1 MATPLSASAMLA
13 ALRAEG
19 VDVAEYKSWRTHNRN
34 HVGPWG
40 PVHGVVIHHTVTS
53 GTASSVELCYSGHAT
68 LPGPLCHTVGAKDGR
83 LFMVGHGRANH
94 AGLGDG
100 DVLRAVIDETPLPA
114 DNQTNTDGNRHF
126 YGIELVNLGDGK
138 DPWPEVQK
146 EAAVRW
152 AAAIC
157 RAHGWSE
164 RSVIAHKE
172 WQPGKIDPTFDM
184 AMFRAR
190 VAERLMHPANWSPGT
205 TPPPQEED
213 MPLTEDDLR
222 KVALAV
228 HGYRNKEADEK
239 SLAETGKRIPDS
251 YAYLTRTHDST
262 QTLVGQVAALTPEL
276 TPEQLQALAAQVSTS
291 PTLAE
296 SIAELVADKLAAR
309 MAD

>member
-1 MATPLSASAMLA
+1 MLA

-19 VDVAEYKSWRTHNRN
+19 VDVSEYKSWRTHSRN

-40 PVHGVVIHHTVTS
+40 PVHGVVIHHTVSS
-53 GTASSVELCYSGHAT
+53 GTASSVELCYSGHAS

-94 AGLGDG
+94 AGSGDG
-100 DVLRAVIDETPLPA
+100 DVLRAVIDEKPLPA

-126 YGIELVNLGDGK
+126 YGIELINLGDGK

-152 AAAIC
+152 AAALC

-190 VAERLMHPANWSPGT
+190 VAERLVHPASWSPGTT

-213 MPLTEDDLR
+213 DMTPEQASQLKQLWEQRALSPWTYKGKAQPDRDAFNFLVTTDANAS
-222 KVALAV
+222 KALAGLV
-228 HGYRNKEADEK
+228 
-239 SLAETGKRIPDS
+239 T
-251 YAYLTRTHDST
+251 LTAKVD
-262 QTLVGQVAALTPEL
+262 AIAPEL
-276 TPEQLQALAAQVSTS
+276 TPGQLDALAAQVSTS

-296 SIAELVADKLAAR
+296 AIAELVAEKLAAR
-309 MAD
+309 LAD

>member
-1 MATPLSASAMLA
+1 MASPLSASAMLA

-34 HVGPWG
+34 HVGSWG
-40 PVHGVVIHHTVTS
+40 PVHGVVIHHTVSS

-83 LFMVGHGRANH
+83 LYMVGHGRANH

-100 DVLRAVIDETPLPA
+100 DVLRAVIDETPLPP
-114 DNQTNTDGNRHF
+114 DNEANTDGNRHF
-126 YGIELVNLGDGK
+126 YGIELINLGDGK

-172 WQPGKIDPTFDM
+172 WQPGKVDPTFDM

-190 VAERLMHPANWSPGT
+190 VAERLTRPAGWSPGT
-205 TPPPQEED
+205 TTPPPEED
-213 MPLTEDDLR
+213 DM
-222 KVALAV
+222 
-228 HGYRNKEADEK
+228 
-239 SLAETGKRIPDS
+239 
-251 YAYLTRTHDST
+251 
-262 QTLVGQVAALTPEL
+262 
-276 TPEQLQALAAQVSTS
+276 TPEQAAQLKSVYERLNVAPWTYKGTAQPTRDAFNFLVTTDRNAKQALDSVTELAAKVDALEATPVTDAQIAQIAAAVASS
-291 PTLAE
+291 PVLADA
-296 SIAELVADKLAAR
+296 IADKLAAR
-309 MAD
+309 LAN